1 MCPVEGVLEPGGLWP
16 GRHGRVPCEA
26 GQGSVSVDGCPSA
39 WGRWGLAPM
48 GFLIP
53 TGQVQESAACTGL
66 LRSPQ
71 SERGC
76 LWVLETKPPTSP
88 SFVGSCRR
96 MSSQGGAPRSLRR
109 IVQGF
114 MVLSVGQ
121 GTGSCPQG
129 APVSYQ
135 PTWLDCPTRRHMY
148 LCLPPRSPQEASSP
162 LGARSLPPPAGPW
175 SLLHSVQC
183 GVPQHSQGQKL
194 MWEQGV
200 QPGLSVCL
208 WGAGG
213 NRSPLSV
220 VTSCPYSCVQR
231 EASSISSVLWF

>member
-71 SERGC
+71 SERGR

-129 APVSYQ
+129 APVPYQ

-148 LCLPPRSPQEASSP
+148 LCLPPPEAHRRPP
-162 LGARSLPPPAGPW
+162 L
-175 SLLHSVQC
+175 
-183 GVPQHSQGQKL
+183 
-194 MWEQGV
+194 
-200 QPGLSVCL
+200 L
-208 WGAGG
+208 WGPGHYRPLLAPGPSCTLYSVG
-213 NRSPLSV
+213 CPSTARDRS
-220 VTSCPYSCVQR
+220 
-231 EASSISSVLWF
+231 